1 MERYTADA
9 KKKLEEIQKKGA
21 AGDPTIME
29 TVQMSGLE
37 YKSPGQGNWVKMTDP
52 KVGQIL
58 QPKCS
63 KPEEAEPVYPD

>member
-1 MERYTADA
+1 
-9 KKKLEEIQKKGA
+9 
-21 AGDPTIME
+21 
-29 TVQMSGLE
+29 LE